1 MSSRSEIGEI
11 IPYQPLATD
20 SLGTFLSR
28 KSGHSL
34 REPTINF
41 LALSEMRRYLK
52 HYAHQLTD
60 TPWEDVSIGH
70 RVFILNKSLNYLVPA
85 SSSELYELYAK
96 SQSSKK
102 PDQLPS
108 AGLATY
114 REENITMDLAWE
126 WATTTPNFNIQELA
140 PRIKQPW
147 YFSDLIIVAR
157 DAAEKESC
165 LSALA
170 KNPSLQARF
179 KPNPSNLYGRNFSNS
194 TLVGSALL
202 TLGLSS
208 LSHPSLDRLRPL
220 EAAKLT
226 ELYKVSGYDY
236 DFIRY
241 RRDLLGALTLPNF
254 TTTQSHVDSTDFL
267 EKWTAA
273 YYHCLTDY
281 SDSHQAVVSPLPLMQ
296 DIEVF
301 ALETIPH
308 IFAATATYLDYLRHD
323 SLIEDWKKYSQ
334 KSIIDRNIDPFYQRT
349 LASNLAQRNDLKP
362 GTISAITQKADRL
375 KKIINQI
382 NI

>member
-1 MSSRSEIGEI
+1 MLKAKA
-11 IPYQPLATD
+11 PKNL
-20 SLGTFLSR
+20 
-28 KSGHSL
+28 
-34 REPTINF
+34 INF
-41 LALSEMRRYLK
+41 LL
-52 HYAHQLTD
+52 
-60 TPWEDVSIGH
+60 
-70 RVFILNKSLNYLVPA
+70 PA
-85 SSSELYELYAK
+85 
-96 SQSSKK
+96 
-102 PDQLPS
+102 
-108 AGLATY
+108 LATY

-170 KNPSLQARF
+170 KKSFTPRHDSNPI
-179 KPNPSNLYGRNFSNS
+179 PSNLYGRNFSNS

-281 SDSHQAVVSPLPLMQ
+281 SDSHQAVVFSLAVDAGYRSFRPRNYS
-296 DIEVF
+296 
-301 ALETIPH
+301 PH
-308 IFAATATYLDYLRHD
+308 IRRDCYL
-323 SLIEDWKKYSQ
+323 S
-334 KSIIDRNIDPFYQRT
+334 
-349 LASNLAQRNDLKP
+349 
-362 GTISAITQKADRL
+362 
-375 KKIINQI
+375 
-382 NI
+382 